1 MLTAMRYMETFKAIM
16 FLILILVVVATQV
29 HKFVKNHQAVQI
41 MGLFYHV
48 KILPYKVG
56 NFPPRFSI
64 HLWFF
69 LEPICIMMVMKS

>member
-1 MLTAMRYMETFKAIM
+1 M
-16 FLILILVVVATQV
+16 FLILILVVATQV
-29 HKFVKNHQAVQI
+29 HKFVKNHRAVQI

-56 NFPPRFSI
+56 FPPRFSI

-69 LEPICIMMVMKS
+69 IESICIMMVMKS